1 MQNIKFPYLI
11 IIDIKLLLEIYL
23 DLQIGFLEEGMQQI
37 QNMQIL

>member
-1 MQNIKFPYLI
+1 MQNIKFLYLI

-23 DLQIGFLEEGMQQI
+23 DLQIGFLEEDMQQI

>member
-1 MQNIKFPYLI
+1 MQNIKFLYLI